1 MNFLRKLLGGG
12 ANADDKDGV
21 YFYVRAKR
29 TGEVIRLRLHRFND
43 LSLNDDGSSYYTRKV
58 VVGQRSFDRIE
69 IEFFFDKNRNFVSA
83 DVSGGTLV
91 DRADYEAFLAGQ
103 ASPSGGS
110 NSR

>member
-1 MNFLRKLLGGG
+1 MNFLKKLFGGG
-12 ANADDKDGV
+12 ANAGDKDGI

-29 TGEVIRLRLHRFND
+29 TGEVVRIRLHRFND
-43 LSLNDDGSSYYTRKV
+43 LSASDDGSSYYTRKV

-91 DRADYEAFLAGQ
+91 DRADYEAFLAER
-103 ASPSGGS
+103 AAPSGGS

>member
-12 ANADDKDGV
+12 ANAGDKDGV

-29 TGEVIRLRLHRFND
+29 TGEVIQIRLHRFND
-43 LSLNDDGSSYYTRKV
+43 LSASDDSTSFYTRKV

-69 IEFFFDKNRNFVSA
+69 IEFYFDKNRNFVSA

-91 DRADYEAFLAGQ
+91 ERADFEAFQ
-103 ASPSGGS
+103 AEQAAASGGQ
-110 NSR
+110 NSH